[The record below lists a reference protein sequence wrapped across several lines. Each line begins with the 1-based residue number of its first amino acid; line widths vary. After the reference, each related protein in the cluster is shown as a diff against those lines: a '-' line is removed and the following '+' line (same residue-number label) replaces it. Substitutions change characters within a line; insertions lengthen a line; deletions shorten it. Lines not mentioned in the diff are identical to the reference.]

1 LRSLVINLDRPGFT
15 LNPTNCSSFAVQGQL
30 SGAEGGLASPATH
43 FQTANCDNLPYD
55 PNLKMWLTGSMKRRG
70 HPSIHATLTTTPGEA
85 NARRV
90 SVTLPTGGLLDNGH
104 IETICTRVQFVAD
117 ACPEGSRIG
126 RARAETGLLD
136 APLQGPVYLRASA
149 NKLPD

>member
-1 LRSLVINLDRPGFT
+1 VSVRVPISVDPVTAQVHAASDPIPQIIAGVPLRLRSLVINLDRPGFT

-85 NARRV
+85 NTRRV

-104 IETICTRVQFVAD
+104 IETICTRVQFAAD
-117 ACPEGSRIG
+117 AC
-126 RARAETGLLD
+126 
-136 APLQGPVYLRASA
+136 
-149 NKLPD
+149 